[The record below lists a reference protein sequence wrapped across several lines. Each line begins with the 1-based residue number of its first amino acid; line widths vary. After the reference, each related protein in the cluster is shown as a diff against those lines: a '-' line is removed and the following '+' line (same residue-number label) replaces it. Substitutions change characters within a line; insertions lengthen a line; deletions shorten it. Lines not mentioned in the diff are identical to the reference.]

1 MGNYVTCLDL
11 ITNTYEYGEVFSV
24 PGPVVKL
31 TSRQSS
37 QLEAEDK
44 IFTAPSSSI
53 QPSQSDSS
61 PREDSEAF
69 ESLPCVLYECNAAFE
84 FTYVSENIS
93 ELFGLKSNELI
104 GNRLL
109 SDQRIPVEDLVL
121 LSNRLGELEHLNKR
135 TSLMHRILTSRGLP
149 FWVAH
154 SLWKASLNDTIV
166 VRGCIVPMD
175 YNDRLH
181 SSEQAVISRFIHKL
195 GNHFQLLNL
204 VVNALKRTIPESRE
218 TLMLQETVEKA
229 IELTR
234 GFSDYNQAPTC
245 LSRVELMD
253 ILQATAMTRGS
264 SFEKKGIAFGSQ
276 IHASV
281 NGAVIQADPYLL
293 ELAIGHVLQNALEA
307 TEAGGQVTLQA
318 RVKCSGDGSSAA
330 TISVKD
336 SGCGIDE
343 HTLANVVV
351 PFFSSKK
358 NHDGLGLSMAGRFIE
373 IHGGILRVTSAQG
386 KGTEV
391 EIVLPVEAEERSR
404 LL

>member
-1 MGNYVTCLDL
+1 MAHSGPYVNRV
-11 ITNTYEYGEVFSV
+11 TNRYGKRKVIVV
-24 PGPVVKL
+24 PEPVAHR
-31 TSRQSS
+31 SPH
-37 QLEAEDK
+37 LETVDPL
-44 IFTAPSSSI
+44 FTAPGSSI
-53 QPSQSDSS
+53 QPNQSVSSS
-61 PREDSEAF
+61 PREDSTAF

-84 FTYVSENIS
+84 FTYVSEHIS
-93 ELFGLKSNELI
+93 ELFGIESNELI
-104 GNRLL
+104 GNPLL
-109 SDQRIPVEDLVL
+109 SDQRIPIEDLVL

-135 TSLMHRILTSRGLP
+135 TSLMHRMLTKRGLP

-154 SLWKASLNDTIV
+154 SLWKASLNDTTI

-175 YNDRLH
+175 YNGRLH
-181 SSEQAVISRFIHKL
+181 NSEQAVISRFVHKM

-204 VVNALKRTIPESRE
+204 VVNSLKRTVPESRE

-253 ILQATAMTRGS
+253 ILQATAMTRRS
-264 SFEKKGIAFGSQ
+264 SFEKKGIAFDSQ

-318 RVKCSGDGSSAA
+318 RVKCSGESASAA
-330 TISVKD
+330 SISVID

-343 HTLANVVV
+343 NALANVVV
-351 PFFSSKK
+351 PFFTSKK
-358 NHDGLGLSMAGRFIE
+358 NHDGLGLSMAARFIE
-373 IHGGILRVTSAQG
+373 IHGGILRVTSARG

-391 EIVLPVEAEERSR
+391 EIVLPIEAEGRSC

>member
-1 MGNYVTCLDL
+1 MADFEPYRNNGKRKV
-11 ITNTYEYGEVFSV
+11 IVVS
-24 PGPVVKL
+24 GPVAHRSPRLGTVDPL
-31 TSRQSS
+31 FS
-37 QLEAEDK
+37 E
-44 IFTAPSSSI
+44 PGSSI
-53 QPSQSDSS
+53 QPSQSVSS
-61 PREDSEAF
+61 PREDSAVF

-93 ELFGLKSNELI
+93 ELFGLESDELI
-104 GNRLL
+104 GNPLL
-109 SDQRIPVEDLVL
+109 SDQRIPAEDLVL
-121 LSNRLGELEHLNKR
+121 LSNRLGELEDLNKR
-135 TSLMHRILTSRGLP
+135 TSLMHRMLTRRGLP

-154 SLWKASLNDTIV
+154 SLWKAGLNDTIV

-175 YNDRLH
+175 YNGRLH
-181 SSEQAVISRFIHKL
+181 SSEQAVISRFVHKM

-204 VVNALKRTIPESRE
+204 VVNSLKRTVPESRE

-253 ILQATAMTRGS
+253 ILQATAMTRRS
-264 SFEKKGIAFGSQ
+264 LFEKKGIVFDSQ
-276 IHASV
+276 IHAAV

-318 RVKCSGDGSSAA
+318 RVKCSGESASAA
-330 TISVKD
+330 SISVID

-343 HTLANVVV
+343 NALANVVV
-351 PFFSSKK
+351 PFFTSKK
-358 NHDGLGLSMAGRFIE
+358 NHDGLGLSMAARFIE
-373 IHGGILRVTSAQG
+373 IHGGILRVTSARG

-391 EIVLPVEAEERSR
+391 EIVLPLEAEGQSC
-404 LL
+404 LF

>member
-1 MGNYVTCLDL
+1 MADSEPYLNNGKQKV
-11 ITNTYEYGEVFSV
+11 IAVS
-24 PGPVVKL
+24 GPVAHR
-31 TSRQSS
+31 SPR
-37 QLEAEDK
+37 LETVDPL
-44 IFTAPSSSI
+44 FTQPGSSI
-53 QPSQSDSS
+53 QPTQSVSS
-61 PREDSEAF
+61 TREDSAAF
-69 ESLPCVLYECNAAFE
+69 EPLPCVLYQCNAAFE

-93 ELFGLKSNELI
+93 ELFGVESNELI
-104 GNRLL
+104 GNPLL

-121 LSNRLGELEHLNKR
+121 LSNRLAELEHLNKR
-135 TSLMHRILTSRGLP
+135 TSLMHRMLTRRGLP

-154 SLWKASLNDTIV
+154 SLWKASLNDTTI

-175 YNDRLH
+175 YNGRLH
-181 SSEQAVISRFIHKL
+181 SSEQAVISRFVHKM

-204 VVNALKRTIPESRE
+204 VVNSLKRTVPESRE

-253 ILQATAMTRGS
+253 ILQATAMTRRS
-264 SFEKKGIAFGSQ
+264 SFEKKGIAFDSQ

-307 TEAGGQVTLQA
+307 TEAGGQVMLQA
-318 RVKCSGDGSSAA
+318 RVKCSGGSAA
-330 TISVKD
+330 VASISVID
-336 SGCGIDE
+336 TGCGIDE
-343 HTLANVVV
+343 NALANVAV
-351 PFFSSKK
+351 PFFTSKK
-358 NHDGLGLSMAGRFIE
+358 NHDGLGLSMASRFIE
-373 IHGGILRVTSAQG
+373 IHGGILQITSARG
-386 KGTEV
+386 KGAEV
-391 EIVLPVEAEERSR
+391 EIVLPIEAEGRSC

>member
-1 MGNYVTCLDL
+1 MANSKTYLNPVTNHGKRNV
-11 ITNTYEYGEVFSV
+11 IAV
-24 PGPVVKL
+24 PEPVAHR
-31 TSRQSS
+31 SP
-37 QLEAEDK
+37 QLETVDPL
-44 IFTAPSSSI
+44 FTAPGSSI
-53 QPSQSDSS
+53 QANPSVSS
-61 PREDSEAF
+61 PREDSAAF
-69 ESLPCVLYECNAAFE
+69 ESLPCVLYECNSAFE

-93 ELFGLKSNELI
+93 ELFGLDSNELI
-104 GNRLL
+104 GNPLL

-121 LSNRLGELEHLNKR
+121 LSNRLSELEHLDKR
-135 TSLMHRILTSRGLP
+135 TSLMHRMLTRRGLP

-154 SLWKASLNDTIV
+154 SLWKASLNDTTV

-175 YNDRLH
+175 YNGRLH
-181 SSEQAVISRFIHKL
+181 SSEQAVISRFVHKI

-204 VVNALKRTIPESRE
+204 VVNSLKRTVPESRE

-245 LSRVELMD
+245 LSRVELRD
-253 ILQATAMTRGS
+253 ILQATAMTRRS
-264 SFEKKGIAFGSQ
+264 SFEKKGIGFDSQ
-276 IHASV
+276 IHESA

-318 RVKCSGDGSSAA
+318 RVKCSGDSASAA
-330 TISVKD
+330 SISVID

-343 HTLANVVV
+343 NALANVVV
-351 PFFSSKK
+351 PFFTSKK
-358 NHDGLGLSMAGRFIE
+358 NHDGLGLSMASRFIE
-373 IHGGILRVTSAQG
+373 IHGGILRITSARG

-391 EIVLPVEAEERSR
+391 EIVLPIEAEGRSC

>member
-1 MGNYVTCLDL
+1 MANSEPYLNNGKQKV
-11 ITNTYEYGEVFSV
+11 IAV
-24 PGPVVKL
+24 PGPVAHR
-31 TSRQSS
+31 SPR
-37 QLEAEDK
+37 LETVDPL
-44 IFTAPSSSI
+44 FTQPTSSI
-53 QPSQSDSS
+53 QPTQSVSS
-61 PREDSEAF
+61 TREDSAAF
-69 ESLPCVLYECNAAFE
+69 EPLPCVLYQCNAAFE

-93 ELFGLKSNELI
+93 ELFGVESNELI
-104 GNRLL
+104 GNPLL

-121 LSNRLGELEHLNKR
+121 LSNRLTELEHLNKR
-135 TSLMHRILTSRGLP
+135 TSLIHRMLTRRGLP

-154 SLWKASLNDTIV
+154 SLWKASLNDTTI

-175 YNDRLH
+175 YNGRLH
-181 SSEQAVISRFIHKL
+181 SSEQAVISRFVHKM

-204 VVNALKRTIPESRE
+204 VVNSLKRTVPESRE

-245 LSRVELMD
+245 FSRVELMD
-253 ILQATAMTRGS
+253 ILQATVMTRRS
-264 SFEKKGIAFGSQ
+264 SFEKKGIAFDSQ

-318 RVKCSGDGSSAA
+318 RVKCSGNGASAA
-330 TISVKD
+330 TISVID

-343 HTLANVVV
+343 NALANVVV
-351 PFFSSKK
+351 PFFTCKK
-358 NHDGLGLSMAGRFIE
+358 NHDGLGLSMAARFIE
-373 IHGGILRVTSAQG
+373 IHGGILRVTSARG

-391 EIVLPVEAEERSR
+391 EIVLPIEAEGQSC

>member
-1 MGNYVTCLDL
+1 MADSDPYLSDAKWKVT
-11 ITNTYEYGEVFSV
+11 VV
-24 PGPVVKL
+24 PGSIADRSP
-31 TSRQSS
+31 R
-37 QLEAEDK
+37 LETGDPL
-44 IFTAPSSSI
+44 FTRPGSSI
-53 QPSQSDSS
+53 QPGQSVSS
-61 PREDSEAF
+61 PREDSGTF
-69 ESLPCVLYECNAAFE
+69 ESLPCVLYECNAAFV

-93 ELFGLKSNELI
+93 ELFGLESNELV
-104 GNRLL
+104 GNPLL
-109 SDQRIPVEDLVL
+109 SDQRIPAEDLVL

-135 TSLMHRILTSRGLP
+135 TSLMHRMLTRRGLP

-154 SLWKASLNDTIV
+154 SLWKASLNDIFV
-166 VRGCIVPMD
+166 VRGCLVPMD
-175 YNDRLH
+175 YNGRLH
-181 SSEQAVISRFIHKL
+181 SSEQAVISRFVHKM

-204 VVNALKRTIPESRE
+204 VVNSLKRTVPESRE

-253 ILQATAMTRGS
+253 LLQATAMGRRS
-264 SFEKKGIAFGSQ
+264 SFEKKGIIFDSQ

-281 NGAVIQADPYLL
+281 NGAAIQADPYLL

-307 TEAGGQVTLQA
+307 TEAGGHVTLQA
-318 RVKCSGDGSSAA
+318 RVKCSGDGASAA
-330 TISVKD
+330 SISVRD

-343 HTLANVVV
+343 NALTNVVV
-351 PFFSSKK
+351 PFFTSKK
-358 NHDGLGLSMAGRFIE
+358 IQDGMGLSMASRFIE
-373 IHGGILRVTSAQG
+373 IHGSMLRIASAQG

-391 EIVLPVEAEERSR
+391 EIVLPMEAEGQSC